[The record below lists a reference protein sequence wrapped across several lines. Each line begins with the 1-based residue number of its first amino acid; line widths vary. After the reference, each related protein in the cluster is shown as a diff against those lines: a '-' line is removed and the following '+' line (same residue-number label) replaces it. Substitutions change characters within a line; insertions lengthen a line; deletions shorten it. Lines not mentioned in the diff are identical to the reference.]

1 MTTWRLSS
9 LSREWVG
16 PITVTADDDPVT
28 GWTYAVMPWAQKP
41 EAPEDI
47 ADTPTALDGGLGVLV
62 GPGTDHVLAP
72 GEYQIWIRY
81 VDSPEAPVLHG
92 GMAIVIT

>member
-16 PITVTADDDPVT
+16 PITVSADDVPVT
-28 GWTYAVMPWAQKP
+28 AWTYVVLPWGEKP
-41 EAPEDI
+41 ATPEEI
-47 ADTPTALDGGLGVLV
+47 ASTPTALDGGLGVLV
-62 GPGTDHVLAP
+62 GPDSDNVLTM

-81 VDSPEAPVLHG
+81 VDDPEAPVLHDD
-92 GMAIVIT
+92 MTIIIT